1 MAAEEEGTEVV
12 VAATAEVV
20 AVTAAAAVAMATAAA
35 AVAMATAAATATGL
49 HPGDTTT
56 TAATEAIGEG
66 TAEEGADTTKGDG
79 RRLRL
84 SGPACV
90 KTDFPSFSLFHAGL
104 HRGTETG
111 ALQAG
116 TDFVT
121 SPKMPIL
128 LCRFDEVRQRPAA
141 GHECC

>member
-1 MAAEEEGTEVV
+1 MAEEATVAAEEEGTEVV

-20 AVTAAAAVAMATAAA
+20 AVTAAA

>member
-1 MAAEEEGTEVV
+1 MAEEATVAAEEEGTEVV

-35 AVAMATAAATATGL
+35 TATGL
-49 HPGDTTT
+49 HPGDTT